1 MRNFMC
7 GVIVGT
13 VLTTLSVYAAGND
26 GTDGSGRPPHLNE
39 ERERQFQFQ
48 LEQMRKQTEQEQ
60 ARMRGQK
67 TPC

>member
-1 MRNFMC
+1 MRNFML

-13 VLTTLSVYAAGND
+13 VLTTLTVYAAGND
-26 GTDGSGRPPHLNE
+26 GAGGSGRAPHLNE
-39 ERERQFQFQ
+39 DREQQFQLQ
-48 LEQMRKQTEQEQ
+48 LEQMRKQTELEQ

>member
-1 MRNFMC
+1 MRNFMY

-13 VLTTLSVYAAGND
+13 ALTTLSVYAAGSD
-26 GTDGSGRPPHLNE
+26 GTGGSGRPPHLNE
-39 ERERQFQFQ
+39 DRERQFQFQ
-48 LEQMRKQTEQEQ
+48 LEQMRKQTEHGQ

>member
-1 MRNFMC
+1 MRNFMY

-13 VLTTLSVYAAGND
+13 TLTTLSVYAAGND
-26 GTDGSGRPPHLNE
+26 GTGGSGRPPHLNE
-39 ERERQFQFQ
+39 DRERQFHYQ
-48 LEQMRKQTEQEQ
+48 LEQMRKQTEHEQ